1 MKKILFEFLLLS
13 KIDINQKKGIEQ
25 YKRIFKK
32 KKEIEMHIN
41 NQNYYNNNYFEDNS
55 MKERIK

>member
-1 MKKILFEFLLLS
+1 MFEFLLLS

-32 KKEIEMHIN
+32 KKEIEMHRN